1 MSDTPFTVEVN
12 HRFDPLDKAWQS
24 HIFIKLYT
32 AALDTGFLTAI
43 SDRDWKTLCV
53 IALHMDEAGRCFP
66 ALPTIARALGVNKS
80 TASNRIQS
88 LLQFRWKGHPVVL
101 ATRERRRDGTLGRQV
116 YTILPLTPL
125 RFGSGS
131 ALVGAIEPRADPAE
145 PPSSGNPELVRGST
159 SSGKG
164 ELASASSGLAKL
176 DQAKLG
182 KAERKNKIPDQ
193 QEPDILADPSD
204 LAAPEA
210 GTKPVINPAD
220 DLARYLKDR
229 LRAQGMRTFPRDWHL
244 KARSKAN
251 TLLKAG
257 LSPVDAKSVIDWCL
271 VHPFWHDKVRSM
283 DKVADLV
290 GQWQQQQGGS
300 GHGDHLSETAQA
312 GRHADRHSLD
322 ALVVRSGPGAV

>member
-145 PPSSGNPELVRGST
+145 PTSSGNRELVRGST

-164 ELASASSGLAKL
+164 ELAPASSGLSKL
-176 DQAKLG
+176 DQAKLEHP
-182 KAERKNKIPDQ
+182 ERKNKIPDQ
-193 QEPDILADPSD
+193 QEPGILADPSD
-204 LAAPEA
+204 LASPEGGA
-210 GTKPVINPAD
+210 RLVSSSAD
-220 DLARYLKDR
+220 NLARYLKDR

-244 KARSKAN
+244 KARSTARRLVKDGVAP
-251 TLLKAG
+251 TEVMA
-257 LSPVDAKSVIDWCL
+257 AIDWCL
-271 VHPFWHDKVRSM
+271 SHPFWHDKVTSM
-283 DKVADLV
+283 DKVADLI

-300 GHGDHLSETAQA
+300 EHGDHLPEATQA